1 MITTLNH
8 AAARSAAANPVQSD
22 LTPDADAG
30 RPTQGSVPEAPR
42 LNLVA
47 DESSDY
53 DPVAVAAAS
62 GVGARIT
69 LAVLADDY
77 VRLIT
82 EALAATNSADLLLD
96 TDRVSTFVR
105 GSEQRIAEYLR
116 ELIAAASTSGHHLVA
131 HLLLSRGCPGEVC
144 GPVPPPAGD
153 SVRLAVSGV
162 WVQAQWSLYPLADPG
177 APALADGAD
186 HLAPVWA
193 AIERARQ
200 DDTFLRSEHFATTMA
215 GDLSNVLGTV
225 FRTWSAAGA
234 AVAHVVSHL
243 TLSVHSPSENLR

>member
-153 SVRLAVSGV
+153 AAPRWLIQPQDLTPMEVSCCLTPASHWRCHAEYRMSPPPLLASR
-162 WVQAQWSLYPLADPG
+162 P
-177 APALADGAD
+177 
-186 HLAPVWA
+186 
-193 AIERARQ
+193 
-200 DDTFLRSEHFATTMA
+200 
-215 GDLSNVLGTV
+215 
-225 FRTWSAAGA
+225 
-234 AVAHVVSHL
+234 
-243 TLSVHSPSENLR
+243 